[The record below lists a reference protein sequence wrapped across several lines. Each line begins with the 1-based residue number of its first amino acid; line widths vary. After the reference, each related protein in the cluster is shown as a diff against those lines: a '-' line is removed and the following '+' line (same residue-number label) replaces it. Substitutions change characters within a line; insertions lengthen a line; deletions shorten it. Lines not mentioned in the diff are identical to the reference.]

1 MKAAIVQYPPVFL
14 DLERTLEHAVRH
26 IEEAAGLGAELI
38 VFPEAW
44 FPGYP
49 IWVQRARPE
58 GDLDMV
64 VALVSRLQDNAV
76 DLASDDLAPVRA
88 AAREHG
94 VVVVAAHQEID
105 RAHSGTI
112 FNSVAI
118 IDADGT
124 ILNNHRKVMPTLG
137 ERMVWGFGDAST
149 IRVVE
154 TAVGRVGAL
163 LCWENLMPLA
173 RYALYAQMPEIYVAP
188 TADVG
193 EGWQASMQHIA
204 RESCAYVLAGS
215 TSWRLGDLPDDVPF
229 RDRLVDD
236 EEAWI
241 SPGEAV
247 VYEPFGPAIAGP
259 MRRERGLLVAEL
271 DLEKCRLPRSW
282 FDVTGHYARPDLFR
296 LEVDTA
302 PQSPVR
308 FSAG

>member
-14 DLERTLEHAVRH
+14 DLERTLEHAVQH
-26 IEEAAGLGAELI
+26 IEEAAGLGAELV

-49 IWVQRARPE
+49 MWIQRTRPE
-58 GDLDMV
+58 GEEDV
-64 VALVSRLQDNAV
+64 VHVLIARLQDNAV
-76 DLASDDLAPVRA
+76 DLASDGLAPVRR

-124 ILNNHRKVMPTLG
+124 ILNNHRKVMPTFP

-188 TADVG
+188 TADEG
-193 EGWQASMQHIA
+193 DGWQATMQHIA
-204 RESCAYVLAGS
+204 RESCAYVLGGS
-215 TSWRLGDLPDDVPF
+215 TSWRTADLPADVPF

-236 EEAWI
+236 EEEWI
-241 SPGEAV
+241 SPGDAV
-247 VYEPFGPAIAGP
+247 VYEPFGSAVAGP
-259 MRRERGLLVAEL
+259 MHRGRGLLVAEI
-271 DLEKCRLPRSW
+271 DIEKCRLPRVW
-282 FDVTGHYARPDLFR
+282 FDVTGHYARPDLFQ
-296 LEVDTA
+296 LHVNTT
-302 PQSPVR
+302 PQSPVS
-308 FSAG
+308 FGA